1 MSGTAVEPNVEHGI
15 QPALA
20 PPAWHKPE
28 SKPQRLTS
36 LDAFRGLTVIL
47 MLLVNNVALD
57 TQTPSQLLHASWNA
71 GLTLADMVFP
81 WFLLCVGLA
90 IPFSHASAKRRGVPA
105 WRYELRVLLRAVLLI
120 AIGCLLESAAE
131 KGPVFSMGVL
141 QLIGFAYLIGTWG
154 YEMPKMRRLLAAFLL
169 LGA

>member
-36 LDAFRGLTVIL
+36 LDAFRGLTVVL

-57 TQTPSQLLHASWNA
+57 TQTPAQLMHAGWNA

-90 IPFSHASAKRRGVPA
+90 IPFSAASAKKKAVPG
-105 WRYELRVLLRAVLLI
+105 WRYELRILVRAALLI
-120 AIGCLLESAAE
+120 GIGCLLESATL
-131 KGPVFSMGVL
+131 KKPVFSMGVL
-141 QLIGFAYLIGTWG
+141 QLIGFAYLFGAWG
-154 YEMPKMRRLLAAFLL
+154 YELPKRRRVIVAAALL
-169 LGA
+169 